1 MTGWKVTREIKSYL
15 IASVGEAG
23 VSFGQDAFHSDNER
37 PFNFKI
43 LPIDVLSY
51 SIGVMIAQLAV
62 HFTATMANC

>member
-1 MTGWKVTREIKSYL
+1 MMPMAATTRITTLKKSYL

-43 LPIDVLSY
+43 LPIDV
-51 SIGVMIAQLAV
+51 
-62 HFTATMANC
+62 